1 MSNNKNS
8 VSITQANTTTRNNSN
23 SNSNSNK
30 NNNNSNSNAVAA
42 SANDIIDFLQEKGVA
57 IMVVQPLISG
67 GVMIYGKE
75 VENKEA
81 KSLIS
86 QIKQN
91 PNYFEKAIGI
101 SDEDEEEEE
110 MDVYELPDGSL
121 VEAVTPVEAKTAK
134 VVKARKDGDG
144 NLQKVI

>member
-8 VSITQANTTTRNNSN
+8 VSITQANTTTRNRNNSN
-23 SNSNSNK
+23 SNN

-42 SANDIIDFLQEKGVA
+42 SANGMIDFLQEKGVA

-75 VENKEA
+75 LENKEA

-91 PNYFEKAIGI
+91 SNYFEKVIGI
-101 SDEDEEEEE
+101 SDEDEEEI
-110 MDVYELPDGSL
+110 DVYELPDGSL
-121 VEAVTPVEAKTAK
+121 VEAVAPAHAKTAK
-134 VVKARKDGDG
+134 VVKARKNGDG

>member
-1 MSNNKNS
+1 MNFKQVN
-8 VSITQANTTTRNNSN
+8 QTTRNNN
-23 SNSNSNK
+23 IGNG
-30 NNNNSNSNAVAA
+30 NNSNNSDNLKPA
-42 SANDIIDFLQEKGVA
+42 SLSKKEGRILDFLEEKGVA
-57 IMVVQPLISG
+57 IMVMQPLISG

-75 VENKEA
+75 VDNKEA
-81 KSLIS
+81 KSLIH

-91 PNYFEKAIGI
+91 SNYFEKAIGI

-134 VVKARKDGDG
+134 VVKAKKLEGG
-144 NLQKVI
+144 ELEKVIRN